1 MAEHAEGAAAARA
14 GGRGPRFR
22 DQDRR
27 RVDAASHAAREAL
40 AEFLDVCP
48 PWSHDGATQ
57 RFTRLQDRIDAGL
70 AFGAVGNP
78 VAPQVVLKRL
88 AVGPAERRR
97 AACPTLG
104 VERERLFASFV
115 AAYARPPATLDPRDV
130 LTGPRRADLAV
141 LPDVVEAALGPRAQ
155 VRDDA
160 FLPDPMEV
168 RWLLRR
174 SMLTPR
180 RPSTVLRDLARLTR
194 DEQLDPLVV
203 AALAYARIV
212 IARPF
217 DRGNEA
223 AALLAVD
230 EVLRATPGLSA
241 ARVGLATALHARRR
255 RVRGAVIRM
264 AHRRGDAKTSWV
276 LAFLD
281 ALAAAARGTAR
292 RALAHRTAEA
302 AVRDRLTGSAAKRTI
317 GRRRVDPHE
326 LARLAAANPYLSI
339 AGLVRAG
346 LAGDRTAGRYL
357 DALARLGLGRNVRW
371 GRLRLLRLSALA
383 DAIEPLD
390 GASEPPNRVQPTDPL
405 RHRA

>member
-1 MAEHAEGAAAARA
+1 MVDHACEGTADARA
-14 GGRGPRFR
+14 GRHGSRFGA
-22 DQDRR
+22 QDRR

-48 PWSHDGATQ
+48 PWADEGPTAL
-57 RFTRLQDRIDAGL
+57 FTRLQDRIDAGL
-70 AFGAVGNP
+70 AFGAVRKP

-88 AVGPAERRR
+88 AVDPEARRR

-104 VERERLFASFV
+104 FEHERLFETFV

-130 LTGPRRADLAV
+130 FMGPRRADLEG

-160 FLPDPMEV
+160 IPPAPMEV

-174 SMLTPR
+174 SALKPR

-194 DEQLDPLVV
+194 DDRVDQLVV
-203 AALAYARIV
+203 AAVAYARILV
-212 IARPF
+212 ARPF

-241 ARVGLATALHARRR
+241 ARIGLATAFHARRR
-255 RVRGAVIRM
+255 TLRGTVIRI
-264 AHRRGDAKTSWV
+264 AHRRGDAKTAWI

-292 RALAHRTAEA
+292 RALAHQAAAA
-302 AVRDRLTGSAAKRTI
+302 AVHERLTGPAAKRTI
-317 GRRRVDPHE
+317 GRLRVDPHE
-326 LARLAAANPYLSI
+326 LARLAAASPYLSI
-339 AGLVRAG
+339 SALVHAGR
-346 LAGDRTAGRYL
+346 AGDRAAGRYL
-357 DALARLGLGRNVRW
+357 DALARLGLGSNVRW
-371 GRLRLLRLSALA
+371 G
-383 DAIEPLD
+383 
-390 GASEPPNRVQPTDPL
+390 
-405 RHRA
+405 